1 MPDQAL
7 GGLLS
12 PGKDS
17 QDSNLIAT
25 PETPFRC
32 VRRVNRH
39 GSFVVDA
46 YQNLKHIPLMYE
58 PVQFGISAD
67 EVIKAFTH
75 STPIDFHN
83 AGNTKMFLQNRRYS
97 D

>member
-32 VRRVNRH
+32 VRRVNRY
-39 GSFVVDA
+39 GFFTVDA
-46 YQNLKHIPLMYE
+46 HQNLKHAPLMNKL
-58 PVQFGISAD
+58 VQLRISVD
-67 EVIKAFTH
+67 KIVKTFTH